1 MDYNYYKLWLKEAT
15 PFQNFAYALKSKD
28 VKRQY
33 PAMLMRFLSFT
44 NASGETI
51 EEKCISLCDYSGKI
65 ENRKALESE
74 LMRYIHFQ
82 QSRVDSKEISPGT
95 LRNYI
100 KAIKH
105 FFTMNDILVNWDK
118 IKKGMPSVNQTSND
132 RIPEISE
139 IKSLLN
145 YNDIRIRP
153 IILTMLSSGI
163 RVGAWN
169 WLRWKNV
176 IPIEKD
182 GSIVAAKL
190 IVYYQEPEQYST
202 YISPEAY
209 SSLKSYI
216 DFRELHG
223 EKITGESWLIR
234 DQWQKMSKTHGH
246 RIGQATLPKK
256 LDAEGIRRLI
266 YDAWK
271 IQGVISVHTLDS
283 EGKSRFKSSHGFRKF
298 FQTQCEMIIKSEDVE
313 ILMGHGF
320 SRRGL
325 KANYYR
331 PKEEYL
337 LQQYLKVV
345 DLVTVNEEQK
355 LSIQVKELLDKDRS
369 NEFIIKEKLQ
379 EKEQQ
384 IEKLN
389 EKYEE
394 SIKSLKEEME
404 LKFRQILSKIDTSK
418 I

>member
-1 MDYNYYKLWLKEAT
+1 
-15 PFQNFAYALKSKD
+15 
-28 VKRQY
+28 
-33 PAMLMRFLSFT
+33 MLMRFLTFT
-44 NASGETI
+44 NATGESI
-51 EEKCISLCDYSGKI
+51 EEKCISLYNFSSKI

-82 QSRVDSKEISPGT
+82 QSRVDSREISPGT

-132 RIPEISE
+132 RIPEIVE
-139 IKSLLN
+139 IKLLLG

-153 IILTMLSSGI
+153 IVLTMLSSGI

-169 WLRWKNV
+169 WLKWKNV
-176 IPIEKD
+176 IPIEKE
-182 GSIVAAKL
+182 GTIVAAKL
-190 IVYYQEPEQYST
+190 VVYYQEPEQYST
-202 YISPEAY
+202 YITPEAY
-209 SSLKSYI
+209 FSLKSYI

-223 EKITGESWLIR
+223 EKISGESWLIR
-234 DQWQKMSKTHGH
+234 DQWQKISKNHGH
-246 RIGQATLPKK
+246 RIGQANIPKK

-271 IQGVISVHTLDS
+271 IQGVISVRTSGSD
-283 EGKSRFKSSHGFRKF
+283 GKTHFKSSHAFRKY

-313 ILMGHGF
+313 ILMGH
-320 SRRGL
+320 SSSSRGL

-331 PKEEYL
+331 PKDEYL

-345 DLVTVNEEQK
+345 DLLTINEEQK

-369 NEFIIKEKLQ
+369 NELIIKEKLQ

-389 EKYEE
+389 ERYEE
-394 SIKSLKEEME
+394 SIKSIKEEME
-404 LKFRQILSKIDTSK
+404 FKFQQLLLKIDIQK
-418 I
+418 ISPA

>member
-1 MDYNYYKLWLKEAT
+1 
-15 PFQNFAYALKSKD
+15 
-28 VKRQY
+28 
-33 PAMLMRFLSFT
+33 MLMRFLNFT
-44 NASGETI
+44 NAAGETI
-51 EEKCISLCDYSGKI
+51 EEKCASLYNFSQKI

-74 LMRYIHFQ
+74 LMRYVQFQ
-82 QSRVDSKEISPGT
+82 QGRVESKEISSGT

-118 IKKGMPSVNQTSND
+118 IKKGMPSANQTSND
-132 RIPEISE
+132 RIPEIEE
-139 IKSLLN
+139 IKSLLG

-190 IVYYQEPEQYST
+190 IVYHQKPEQYNT
-202 YISPEAY
+202 YITREAY
-209 SSLKSYI
+209 FSLKAYI
-216 DFRELHG
+216 EFRELHG

-234 DQWQKMSKTHGH
+234 DQWQKISKTHGH
-246 RIGQATLPKK
+246 RIGQATVPKK

-271 IQGVISVHTLDS
+271 IQGVISVRTSDD
-283 EGKSRFKSSHGFRKF
+283 EGKTQFKSSHGFRKF

-313 ILMGHGF
+313 ILMGHG
-320 SRRGL
+320 SSSRGL

-331 PKEEYL
+331 PKEDYL

-345 DLVTVNEEQK
+345 DLLTVNEEQK

-369 NEFIIKEKLQ
+369 NELIIKEKLK
-379 EKEQQ
+379 EKDDAYIALSDQVMKL
-384 IEKLN
+384 IEEVQL
-389 EKYEE
+389 
-394 SIKSLKEEME
+394 LKMN
-404 LKFRQILSKIDTSK
+404 KT
-418 I
+418 